1 MPGRAAADRLPYANQ
16 TVPVIAVV
24 GSPLRSLSSSSFS
37 PCSWDCSEFAT
48 GSLISKAMAD
58 PSLKSFKLSAN
69 NPLLKLLARKLGWDR
84 AWLTTPRFC
93 FCSQMVTSKVLFL
106 FPDGHLQ
113 GFVFVPRRSP
123 PGPVFAWRWR
133 LPPPSLWSDGWLACA
148 WPAVTY
154 PRCKNIQVLN
164 YLMTGSQR
172 VTLFEVAG
180 EGLLLRVNAAEV
192 SPLRGASCP
201 TGQHVL
207 ALLLVCVSWT
217 CSWR

>member
-106 FPDGHLQ
+106 FPDGHLLVLFLP
-113 GFVFVPRRSP
+113 GAGGSP
-123 PGPVFAWRWR
+123 HH
-133 LPPPSLWSDGWLACA
+133 
-148 WPAVTY
+148 
-154 PRCKNIQVLN
+154 RCGA
-164 YLMTGSQR
+164 TG
-172 VTLFEVAG
+172 
-180 EGLLLRVNAAEV
+180 GLLVHGL
-192 SPLRGASCP
+192 
-201 TGQHVL
+201 Q
-207 ALLLVCVSWT
+207 
-217 CSWR
+217 